1 VIRTHTEVKIR
12 RSDVFYVCTYRAREL
27 GINWTGSRYELIP
40 RIQAELKNQA
50 EVKNEHEKHQRQ
62 LAQNKY
68 LREEKKRR
76 EQERLDGMNAQNPP
90 KFGLTG
96 ARRPLRPE
104 FVRSYEHAL
113 NSDVHCTWDTAISS
127 HKGDRMQVEKATEY
141 YSTSVISQL
150 AVELHHRYRLCS
162 PNARAH
168 TDPQIYQSTS
178 HDPLLYAITTDH
190 LS

>member
-1 VIRTHTEVKIR
+1 VN
-12 RSDVFYVCTYRAREL
+12 FYVCTHRAREL
-27 GINWTGSRYELIP
+27 GIKWTGSRYELIP
-40 RIQAELKNQA
+40 RIQAEMKKQA
-50 EVKNEHEKHQRQ
+50 EVKKEHEKHQRQ

-76 EQERLDGMNAQNPP
+76 EQERLDGIHAQNPP

-113 NSDVHCTWDTAISS
+113 NSDVQCTWDTAINS
-127 HKGDRMQVEKATEY
+127 HKEDRMQVERATEY
-141 YSTSVISQL
+141 YNTSVISQL
-150 AVELHHRYRLCS
+150 AVELQLRFRYCS

-168 TDPQIYQSTS
+168 TDPPTYQLTF
-178 HDPLLYAITTDH
+178 HDPLLDAITTYN
-190 LS
+190 LA